1 LLPKDCKISLE
12 VLIGLSKLTIKDI
25 PVEGKRV
32 FVRVDFNV
40 PLSDEGKVLDDT
52 RIRSALPTIN
62 YLLEKGC
69 RIILASHLGRP
80 KGRVVE
86 KLRMDPVAR
95 ELSRLLGQEVRKS
108 DMVVGAEV
116 EEIVNALPPGGILLL
131 ENVRFESGEEK
142 NDNKL
147 AAAFSRLGDIFVNDA
162 FGTAHRAHASNNGIA
177 RYLPA
182 VAGLLME
189 KEIVYLNKSKENP
202 PSPQIA
208 ILGGKKIAD
217 KIGVIH
223 SFMRQADCLLLG
235 GAMANTFLKAKG
247 FFIGDS
253 FCENDKLAEA
263 EKILAEAGNSKAE
276 IILPVDVVITK
287 ELRAESPY
295 EIVKV
300 EEIPAGWSAVDIGP
314 ETVIF
319 FKKKISGAKMILW
332 NGPLGAYEFAPF
344 NKGTKLVAEAMAEA
358 DAESLVGGG
367 DIVAALEELGISD
380 KITHISTG
388 GGAVLDFWEGK
399 ELPGLAVLQDKSG

>member
-1 LLPKDCKISLE
+1 M
-12 VLIGLSKLTIKDI
+12 
-25 PVEGKRV
+25 EGKRV

-40 PLSDEGKVLDDT
+40 PLSAEGKVLDDT

-80 KGRVVE
+80 KGRVAE

-95 ELSRLLGQEVRKS
+95 QLSRILGQEVRKS
-108 DMVVGAEV
+108 NLVVGVEV
-116 EEIVNALPPGGILLL
+116 EEAVNALPPGGILLL

-142 NDNKL
+142 NDDKL

-189 KEIVYLNKSKENP
+189 KEIVYLNKSRENP

-217 KIGVIH
+217 KIGAIH
-223 SFMRQADCLLLG
+223 SFMEQVDGLLLG

-247 FFIGDS
+247 LFIGDS
-253 FCENDKLAEA
+253 FWESDKLAEA
-263 EKILAEAGNSKAE
+263 EKILAGSGSSKAE
-276 IILPVDVVITK
+276 VILPIDVVVTK
-287 ELRAESPY
+287 ELRAESPS
-295 EIVKV
+295 EIVKA

-314 ETVIF
+314 ETVNL
-319 FKKKISGAKMILW
+319 FKEIIAGAKMILW
-332 NGPLGAYEFAPF
+332 NGPLGAYEFVPF
-344 NKGTKLVAEAMAEA
+344 NEGTKLVAEAVAAA
-358 DAESLVGGG
+358 DAETIVGGG
-367 DIVAALEELGISD
+367 DIVAALEDLGIAD

-399 ELPGLAVLQDKSG
+399 ELPGLAVLQEQSG

>member
-1 LLPKDCKISLE
+1 M
-12 VLIGLSKLTIKDI
+12 LIGLSKLTIKDI

-40 PLSDEGKVLDDT
+40 PLSAEGKVLDDT

-80 KGRVVE
+80 KGRVAE

-95 ELSRLLGQEVRKS
+95 QLSRILGQEVRKS
-108 DMVVGAEV
+108 NLVVGVEV
-116 EEIVNALPPGGILLL
+116 EEAVNALPPGGILLL

-142 NDNKL
+142 NDDKL

-189 KEIVYLNKSKENP
+189 KEIVYLNKSRENP

-217 KIGVIH
+217 KIGAIH
-223 SFMRQADCLLLG
+223 GFMEQVDGLLLG

-247 FFIGDS
+247 LFIGDS
-253 FCENDKLAEA
+253 FWESDKLAEA
-263 EKILAEAGNSKAE
+263 EKILAGSGSSKAE
-276 IILPVDVVITK
+276 VILPIDVVVTK
-287 ELRAESPY
+287 ELSAESPS
-295 EIVKV
+295 EIVKA

-314 ETVIF
+314 ETVNL
-319 FKKKISGAKMILW
+319 FKEIIAGAKMILW
-332 NGPLGAYEFAPF
+332 NGPLGAYEFVPF
-344 NKGTKLVAEAMAEA
+344 NEGTKLVAEAVAAA
-358 DAESLVGGG
+358 DAETIVGGG
-367 DIVAALEELGISD
+367 DIVAALEDLGIAD

-399 ELPGLAVLQDKSG
+399 ELPGLAVLQEQSG

>member
-1 LLPKDCKISLE
+1 M
-12 VLIGLSKLTIKDI
+12 SKLTIKDI

-40 PLSDEGKVLDDT
+40 PLSAEGKVLDDT

-80 KGRVVE
+80 KGRVAE

-95 ELSRLLGQEVRKS
+95 QLSRILGQEVRKS
-108 DMVVGAEV
+108 NLVVGVEV
-116 EEIVNALPPGGILLL
+116 EEAVNALPPGGILLL

-142 NDNKL
+142 NDDKL

-189 KEIVYLNKSKENP
+189 KEIVYLNKSRENP

-217 KIGVIH
+217 KIGAIH
-223 SFMRQADCLLLG
+223 SFMEQVDGLLLG

-247 FFIGDS
+247 LFIGDS
-253 FCENDKLAEA
+253 FWESDKLAEA
-263 EKILAEAGNSKAE
+263 EKILAGSGSSKAE
-276 IILPVDVVITK
+276 VILPIDVVVTK
-287 ELRAESPY
+287 ELRAESPS
-295 EIVKV
+295 EIVKA

-314 ETVIF
+314 ETVNL
-319 FKKKISGAKMILW
+319 FKEIIAGAKMILW
-332 NGPLGAYEFAPF
+332 NGPLGAYEFVPF
-344 NKGTKLVAEAMAEA
+344 NEGTKLVAEAVAAA
-358 DAESLVGGG
+358 DAETIVGGG
-367 DIVAALEELGISD
+367 DIVAALEDLGIAD

-399 ELPGLAVLQDKSG
+399 ELPGLAVLQEQSG

>member
-1 LLPKDCKISLE
+1 M
-12 VLIGLSKLTIKDI
+12 LIGLSKLTIKDI

-40 PLSDEGKVLDDT
+40 PLSAEGKVLDDT

-80 KGRVVE
+80 KGRVAE

-95 ELSRLLGQEVRKS
+95 QLSRILGQEVRKS
-108 DMVVGAEV
+108 NLVVGVEV
-116 EEIVNALPPGGILLL
+116 EEAVNALPPGGILLL

-142 NDNKL
+142 NDDKL

-189 KEIVYLNKSKENP
+189 KEIVYLNKSRENP

-217 KIGVIH
+217 KIGAIH
-223 SFMRQADCLLLG
+223 SFMEQVDGLLLG

-247 FFIGDS
+247 LFIGDS
-253 FCENDKLAEA
+253 FWESDKLAEA
-263 EKILAEAGNSKAE
+263 EKILAGSGSSKAE
-276 IILPVDVVITK
+276 VILPIDVVVTK
-287 ELRAESPY
+287 ELRAESPS
-295 EIVKV
+295 EIVKA

-314 ETVIF
+314 ETVNL
-319 FKKKISGAKMILW
+319 FKEIIAGAKMILW
-332 NGPLGAYEFAPF
+332 NGPLGAYEFVPF
-344 NKGTKLVAEAMAEA
+344 NEGTKLVAEAVAAA
-358 DAESLVGGG
+358 DAETIVGGG
-367 DIVAALEELGISD
+367 DIVAALEDLGIAD

-399 ELPGLAVLQDKSG
+399 ELPGLAVLQEQSG